1 MDLDATNAEIEQLRA
16 LLTAKDTPIPG
27 TPTSDRLA
35 DVLEALTEHLT
46 RTDSPATPAKSAK
59 IPDLPLLTDSK
70 DPTFDNWKIQIVS
83 KLKVNA
89 DHFATEQACMT
100 YVFSCTGGDAQ
111 NHLKPQISPQL
122 INPFVTAEDMIQH
135 LAGIYEDPF
144 RVQNAHRDYRKLMM
158 RTAETFPEFYT

>member
-1 MDLDATNAEIEQLRA
+1 MPGAQSGASSSQTGPSNTTSETTATLQADLDATNAEIEQLRA

-59 IPDLPLLTDSK
+59 IPDPPLLTDGK

-83 KLKVNA
+83 KLEVNA

-100 YVFSCTGGDAQ
+100 YVFSHTGGDAQ
-111 NHLKPQISPQL
+111 NCWKDGYSPAIVAIHGCRL
-122 INPFVTAEDMIQH
+122 
-135 LAGIYEDPF
+135 
-144 RVQNAHRDYRKLMM
+144 
-158 RTAETFPEFYT
+158 